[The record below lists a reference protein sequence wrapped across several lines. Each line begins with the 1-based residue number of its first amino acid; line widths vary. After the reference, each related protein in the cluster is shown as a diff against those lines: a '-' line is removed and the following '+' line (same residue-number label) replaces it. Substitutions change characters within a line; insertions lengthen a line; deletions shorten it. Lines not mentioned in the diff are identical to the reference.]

1 MSDTVSRVCLTDP
14 GGVSMIPVPNEIEH
28 ADPGGSYLN
37 DAYVFSDLIVI
48 IKMESYFVYIKLFA
62 RSHQILGE

>member
-1 MSDTVSRVCLTDP
+1 
-14 GGVSMIPVPNEIEH
+14 MIPVPNEIEH

-62 RSHQILGE
+62 RSTSDIGRITT